1 MTKAYK
7 NWLGLVVTIIIPA
20 IILTKFSG
28 GRLGPLGALVLAL
41 VWPLAWGGYEFYL
54 AKKPNFLAIIGVVGV
69 LLTGGIGLLQLD
81 VRWLAIKEA
90 AIPTM
95 IALAIILLANTKYSL
110 VQTALQQIFDTEKI
124 QAKLNSVK
132 AKEGYQK
139 IMARVTHLMAVSFI
153 LSAILNFILA
163 TVLVNSPTGTEEFNH
178 ELARLTLI
186 SYPVIVFPSMA
197 VLVGAMVYFIKQ
209 TSKQT
214 GLTVEDILRK
224 I

>member
-28 GRLGPLGALVLAL
+28 GRLGPLGALLLAL
-41 VWPLAWGGYEFYL
+41 AWPLAWGCYEFYL
-54 AKKPNFLAIIGVVGV
+54 AKKANFLAIVGVVGV
-69 LLTGGIGLLQLD
+69 LLTGGIGLLQLN
-81 VRWLAIKEA
+81 VRWLAAKEA
-90 AIPTM
+90 AIPTI
-95 IALAIILLANTKYSL
+95 IALAIILLAKTKYSL
-110 VQTALQQIFDTEKI
+110 VQTALQQIVDTDQI

-139 IMARVTHLMAVSFI
+139 IMARVTHLMAASFL

-163 TVLVNSPTGTEEFNH
+163 TVLVTSPSGTEEFNR
-178 ELARLTLI
+178 ELARLTLV
-186 SYPVIVFPSMA
+186 SYPVIVFPSMV
-197 VLVGAMVYFIKQ
+197 VLVGAMVYFINQ

-214 GLTVEDILRK
+214 GLTVEEILGK
-224 I
+224 V